1 MFPLNAIYGA
11 KETNNRTAAGV
22 PSGVS
27 LALGPDG
34 KANGSYEFN
43 GTSNSSIEFPNSA
56 GGALDVR
63 HSMTMLCWL
72 YHGGQDGPLFDY
84 GTSGK
89 WGTRLWVVNGKL
101 LVRLT
106 KRSYSITQALSSTTL
121 SGGWKFV
128 GASYDHVS
136 GEAKL
141 WVDGAV
147 VQSLNIG
154 AGHELATQGS
164 IRMGATT
171 GIWGYF
177 KGRIAK
183 MQVYKTSLNQEQIRA
198 IQNMT
203 QVTGEFYSKNKCHH
217 LLKLNS
223 FNSLFSEIAMNSTML
238 LKNDSYIYSDH
249 LRQFLKP
256 VVGNESRWL
265 PCYRASS
272 HGWLVSTFHRRCD
285 GKMNTVTIIKKDE
298 YVFGAFTDIP
308 WGEKVVNYF
317 FVYFSFFP

>member
-1 MFPLNAIYGA
+1 MFPLNAEFGT
-11 KETNNRTAAGV
+11 KEVNNRTATGV

-27 LALGPDG
+27 LAPGPDG
-34 KANGSYEFN
+34 KAHGSYEFN
-43 GTSNSSIEFPNSA
+43 GRSNSSIEFPNSA
-56 GGALDVR
+56 GGALDAR

-89 WGTRLWVVNGKL
+89 WGVHLWVVNRKL
-101 LVRLT
+101 LARFM

-121 SGGWKFV
+121 AGGWKFV

-141 WVDGAV
+141 WVDGAM

-171 GIWGYF
+171 SIWGYF

-183 MQVYKTSLNQEQIRA
+183 MQVYKTALNQEQIRA

-203 QVTGEFYSKNKCHH
+203 QVTGELYSKNKCHH
-217 LLKLNS
+217 LLKFDFLNS
-223 FNSLFSEIAMNSTML
+223 FFFRDCHEFNHVIEKWL
-238 LKNDSYIYSDH
+238 LH
-249 LRQFLKP
+249 VLR
-256 VVGNESRWL
+256 
-265 PCYRASS
+265 
-272 HGWLVSTFHRRCD
+272 
-285 GKMNTVTIIKKDE
+285 
-298 YVFGAFTDIP
+298 
-308 WGEKVVNYF
+308 
-317 FVYFSFFP
+317 